1 MSIEKIGQIKKEV
14 ERMFDVKLKK
24 LPRKKIIYEGVAK
37 DNKTL
42 VLISPSSKLHT
53 KGHGWVDITKIQRD
67 LALERDLAIIAFR
80 LPDRK
85 TYYVDF
91 DKLSEHLS
99 EETMMNNSREGDHW
113 KLYIWPKYIEIRK
126 CDTKLPIRPNDG
138 VILDGVYSAVG
149 KALQVFIGQQDA
161 DKLKKLLVILQS
173 AKRDDLDADK
183 VANTINE
190 TTPEFSKLADFLP
203 KTRTELYAFL
213 VVIIMFIT
221 LLLSLGKHELLSKE
235 ISQYQEIIL
244 KRIYKQYGKDGTNMV
259 IEESA
264 AHGVPA
270 INNLKEKKMGNC
282 FPKDEQKFNELMSKL
297 DCELAKQKLDIAK
310 RPLSALG
317 IISERFGI
325 PLPLGRPMPRTH
337 PELSKYWPISERV
350 KKWYEHRY
358 GDRLKMD
365 FSSGRMAFMIDEDVW
380 VFRFPRLYGSAEFVS
395 SKTIKSERIRTDGK
409 PVTYNILDCI
419 ESLPDGFRMSLS
431 DSQLVMLGKY
441 FRLGFEVFSSL
452 EMLSG
457 NDLIM
462 SAKADISASIGH
474 LFARQP
480 QYGLSKWSSLQAAEK
495 LLKSAIEMRGGNY
508 SKTHKLKKLVEE
520 VKKCG
525 LSLGVSIII
534 AEIQCTPAI
543 RYGKEPCS
551 KTDAIRSH
559 HAVFELA
566 KAIIK
571 GMKFE

>member
-1 MSIEKIGQIKKEV
+1 M
-14 ERMFDVKLKK
+14 
-24 LPRKKIIYEGVAK
+24 
-37 DNKTL
+37 
-42 VLISPSSKLHT
+42 
-53 KGHGWVDITKIQRD
+53 
-67 LALERDLAIIAFR
+67 
-80 LPDRK
+80 
-85 TYYVDF
+85 
-91 DKLSEHLS
+91 
-99 EETMMNNSREGDHW
+99 
-113 KLYIWPKYIEIRK
+113 
-126 CDTKLPIRPNDG
+126 
-138 VILDGVYSAVG
+138 
-149 KALQVFIGQQDA
+149 
-161 DKLKKLLVILQS
+161 ILQS
-173 AKRDDLDADK
+173 AKRDNLDADK
-183 VANTINE
+183 VASTVME

-221 LLLSLGKHELLSKE
+221 LLLSLGKNELSSKE
-235 ISQYQEIIL
+235 VSKYQEIML
-244 KRIYKQYGKDGTNMV
+244 NRIYKQNGKDGTNMV

-264 AHGVPA
+264 SHGVPA

-282 FPKDEQKFNELMSKL
+282 FPADEQKFNELMTQI
-297 DCELAKQKLDIAK
+297 DCELAKQKFAISK
-310 RPLSALG
+310 RPIRALG
-317 IISERFGI
+317 IISTRFGI
-325 PLPLGRPMPRTH
+325 LLPFGQPPPGTN
-337 PELSKYWPISERV
+337 PELSKYWPISKRV
-350 KKWYEHRY
+350 RKWYKHHY
-358 GDRLKMD
+358 GDRLNMD
-365 FSSGRMAFMIDEDVW
+365 FSSGRMAFMINEDVW

-419 ESLPDGFRMSLS
+419 ESFPDGFRMSLS
-431 DSQLVMLGKY
+431 DSQLAILGKY

-462 SAKADISASIGH
+462 SAKADISTSIGH

-495 LLKSAIEMRGGNY
+495 ILKATIEMRGGNY

-525 LSLGVSIII
+525 LSLDVSIII
-534 AEIQCTPAI
+534 AEIQCAPAI
-543 RYGKEPCS
+543 RYGQEPCS

-566 KAIIK
+566 TAIIK